1 MAASFAILA
10 SMALRPIVETLMR
23 SCFDAGAGMGR
34 DWTER
39 EALGEGRTAARF
51 MMGTKSSGRK
61 RQILGY
67 RP

>member
-1 MAASFAILA
+1 MA

-39 EALGEGRTAARF
+39 EALGEGLERCKEGVRVWLVEN
-51 MMGTKSSGRK
+51 GGWVEG
-61 RQILGY
+61 LEG
-67 RP
+67 